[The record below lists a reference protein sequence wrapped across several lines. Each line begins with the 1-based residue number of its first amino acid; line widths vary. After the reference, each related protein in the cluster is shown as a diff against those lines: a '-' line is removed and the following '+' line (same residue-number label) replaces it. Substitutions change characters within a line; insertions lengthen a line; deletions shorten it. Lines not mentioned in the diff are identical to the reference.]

1 MLGILLM
8 AVFYNRKNFLWSK
21 YLSEKEGGDMGE
33 DRDVYKLLMKDTA
46 CFQRC

>member
-21 YLSEKEGGDMGE
+21 YFSDRRSRDDREKGGRNTIVGE
-33 DRDVYKLLMKDTA
+33 KVEIRDK
-46 CFQRC
+46 